1 MLSSANVRQNQQNVW
16 QLPVENPVLCFIPC
30 PFVTE
35 NRLCNSAACLQVGDA
50 SILNGVMW
58 QYGTTTT
65 STANDV
71 ILAYGNKTPLTI
83 YSVST
88 NSAQLPTG
96 TYTIY
101 LAGGNIPNPTTRPIT
116 VGERTFFLHTAM
128 AVAVNCD
135 VCLLVCMHYCCNALH
150 LRQYRAA
157 CSRLRPGL
165 YWQHYCSRSG
175 CSAPGKPRVQASA
188 CWLSP
193 TTLNTKEASVLRM
206 LSCAV
211 QMLLA

>member
-1 MLSSANVRQNQQNVW
+1 MLSSADVRQIST
-16 QLPVENPVLCFIPC
+16 EVLAVACPKPC
-30 PFVTE
+30 ALFRTCLFVTE
-35 NRLCNSAACLQVGDA
+35 KRLCNPAACLQVGDA

-65 STANDV
+65 CTANDV

-83 YSVST
+83 YSAST

-116 VGERTFFLHTAM
+116 VGERTFLAFLHTAM

-135 VCLLVCMHYCCNALH
+135 VCLLVCMHYCCYALR

-157 CSRLRPGL
+157 CSQLRPGL
-165 YWQHYCSRSG
+165 HWQHYCSRSD
-175 CSAPGKPRVQASA
+175 AVLQASPEYRPA
-188 CWLSP
+188 P
-193 TTLNTKEASVLRM
+193 AD
-206 LSCAV
+206 
-211 QMLLA
+211 